1 MKLMLTGAYNYT
13 DKQIEYFEEL
23 GFQILYAPDEREPI
37 DAGVDL
43 SDVDAVICN
52 GLFLYT
58 PIERFDNLKFIQLT
72 SAGLDRVPLDYIKEH
87 GIRLH
92 NARGVY
98 SIPMAEFALC
108 GVLQL
113 IKQSKF
119 FYHNQKMHKWEKH
132 RGLKEL
138 SGKNVCVVGAGSIGN
153 EIAKRF
159 KAFDCRVTGVD
170 LYPCEN
176 DSFDEICRIDML
188 DVILKKA
195 DIVVLSLPVADEN
208 KGFFNKEK
216 FALMKNTAIFVNVAR
231 GGLVNQTDL
240 INALSK
246 RQIGGA
252 VLDVFEEEPLDE
264 SSTLWDFENV
274 IITPHNSFVSDKNN
288 ERLFSI
294 ITENLKGFFDE

>member
-13 DKQIEYFEEL
+13 DEQIEYFEKL
-23 GFQILYAPDEREPI
+23 GFQIIYVPDEREPI
-37 DAGVDL
+37 DMDVDL

-58 PIERFDNLKFIQLT
+58 PIERFTNLKYIQLT
-72 SAGLDRVPLDYIKEH
+72 SAGLDRVPLDYIKERN
-87 GIRLH
+87 IRLY

-98 SIPMAEFALC
+98 SVPMAEFAIC

-113 IKQSKF
+113 IKQSRF
-119 FYHNQKMHKWEKH
+119 FYNNQKKHKWEKH
-132 RGLKEL
+132 RGLTEL
-138 SGKNVCVVGAGSIGN
+138 SGKSVCVLGAGSIGN

-159 KAFDCRVTGVD
+159 KAFESYVIGVD
-170 LYPCEN
+170 LYPYEN
-176 DSFDEICRIDML
+176 DNFNEICHIDML
-188 DVILKKA
+188 DDILKRSDA
-195 DIVVLSLPVADEN
+195 VVLTLPLTDEN

-216 FALMKNTAIFVNVAR
+216 FSIMKNDAIFVNAAR
-231 GGLVNQTDL
+231 GALVNQQNL
-240 INALSK
+240 VSALEAG
-246 RQIGGA
+246 QIGGA

-264 SSTLWDFENV
+264 SSLLWDFENV

-294 ITENLKGFFDE
+294 ITENLEGFFDE